1 MKQFGAAH
9 IGLGWLHSGVEN
21 ASSKSEYRTIYS
33 TRVFFLDYCNME
45 TLRQVQT
52 PLNQL
57 FFSEYNTNLIQ
68 RGIRQ
73 EYKNKTGI
81 KIDYQN
87 SGDLFAI
94 MRVAFINNSV
104 NPYDQVC
111 DQVRKMNAQVI
122 KVALDQINT
131 GVSQYMGY
139 IRDAQ
144 SPLIPLAQP
153 INTSTYGKKI
163 GLMTPGV

>member
-1 MKQFGAAH
+1 
-9 IGLGWLHSGVEN
+9 
-21 ASSKSEYRTIYS
+21 
-33 TRVFFLDYCNME
+33 ME
-45 TLRQVQT
+45 TLKQTLT

-57 FFSEYNTNLIQ
+57 FFSEYNTNVLQ

-73 EYKNKTGI
+73 AYKQKTGI
-81 KIDYQN
+81 AIDYQN

-94 MRVAFINNSV
+94 MRVVFINNAAD
-104 NPYDQVC
+104 PYAAVC
-111 DQVRKMNAQVI
+111 DQVRDMNTRVI

-131 GVSQYMGY
+131 GVSQYLGY

-153 INTSTYGKKI
+153 INTSTYGKRV
-163 GLMTPGV
+163 GLTTPGV

>member
-1 MKQFGAAH
+1 MESLKQT
-9 IGLGWLHSGVEN
+9 S
-21 ASSKSEYRTIYS
+21 
-33 TRVFFLDYCNME
+33 
-45 TLRQVQT
+45 T

-57 FFSEYNTNLIQ
+57 FFSEYNTNVLQ

-73 EYKNKTGI
+73 AYKQKTGI
-81 KIDYQN
+81 AIDYQN

-94 MRVAFINNSV
+94 MRVVFINNAAD
-104 NPYDQVC
+104 PYGAVC
-111 DQVRKMNAQVI
+111 DQVREMNTRVI

-131 GVSQYMGY
+131 GVSQYLGY

-153 INTSTYGKKI
+153 INTSTYGKRV
-163 GLMTPGV
+163 GLTTPGV

>member
-1 MKQFGAAH
+1 MESLKQT
-9 IGLGWLHSGVEN
+9 S
-21 ASSKSEYRTIYS
+21 
-33 TRVFFLDYCNME
+33 
-45 TLRQVQT
+45 T

-57 FFSEYNTNLIQ
+57 FFSEYNTNVLQ

-73 EYKNKTGI
+73 AYKQKTGI
-81 KIDYQN
+81 AIDYQN

-94 MRVAFINNSV
+94 MRVVFINNAAD
-104 NPYDQVC
+104 PYAAVC
-111 DQVRKMNAQVI
+111 NQVREMNTRVI

-131 GVSQYMGY
+131 GVSQYLGY

-153 INTSTYGKKI
+153 INTSTYGKRV
-163 GLMTPGV
+163 GLTTPGV